1 MGTDCKRA
9 VEVLSNMKGQ
19 GLSPNS
25 ITYSM
30 PTVIFS
36 SDVVAFVR
44 NQFRQHGDVQDRQS
58 EDNVSIVIT
67 DLRWADWKN
76 LPL

>member
-25 ITYSM
+25 IT
-30 PTVIFS
+30 FS